1 MKYISKISKISSFI
15 FYIFL
20 LCQLWH
26 LCQYGSIRSHFFGVV
41 ICTVGFTAAVIVWL
55 VSRRKKLEED
65 TERII
70 NDWGFLLNRNLLTYL
85 REGWS
90 KNDYKVYYDR

>member
-1 MKYISKISKISSFI
+1 MAFM
-15 FYIFL
+15 
-20 LCQLWH
+20 
-26 LCQYGSIRSHFFGVV
+26 QYGSIRSHFFGVV

-70 NDWGFLLNRNLLTYL
+70 NDWGIPF
-85 REGWS
+85 
-90 KNDYKVYYDR
+90 

>member
-1 MKYISKISKISSFI
+1 MAFMPIWKDGVK
-15 FYIFL
+15 
-20 LCQLWH
+20 
-26 LCQYGSIRSHFFGVV
+26 SIRSHFFGVV

-70 NDWGFLLNRNLLTYL
+70 NDWGIPF
-85 REGWS
+85 
-90 KNDYKVYYDR
+90 

>member
-26 LCQYGSIRSHFFGVV
+26 LCQYGGIRSHFFGVV
-41 ICTVGFTAAVIVWL
+41 ICTVGCTAAVIVWL

-70 NDWGFLLNRNLLTYL
+70 NDWGIPF
-85 REGWS
+85 
-90 KNDYKVYYDR
+90 

>member
-15 FYIFL
+15 YYIFL
-20 LCQLWH
+20 LY
-26 LCQYGSIRSHFFGVV
+26 QYGSIRSHFFGVV

-70 NDWGFLLNRNLLTYL
+70 NDWGIPF
-85 REGWS
+85 
-90 KNDYKVYYDR
+90 

>member
-1 MKYISKISKISSFI
+1 MYFHGEMEILYWKNRIYVDTKKEQDE
-15 FYIFL
+15 L
-20 LCQLWH
+20 

-70 NDWGFLLNRNLLTYL
+70 NDWGIPF
-85 REGWS
+85 
-90 KNDYKVYYDR
+90 

>member
-1 MKYISKISKISSFI
+1 MSYMNKIIGKVSIT

-20 LCQLWH
+20 LYEGWH

-70 NDWGFLLNRNLLTYL
+70 NDWGIPF
-85 REGWS
+85 
-90 KNDYKVYYDR
+90 

>member
-1 MKYISKISKISSFI
+1 M
-15 FYIFL
+15 L
-20 LCQLWH
+20 LRKTAWFWKSGLAV
-26 LCQYGSIRSHFFGVV
+26 IRSHFFGVV

-70 NDWGFLLNRNLLTYL
+70 NDWGIPF
-85 REGWS
+85 
-90 KNDYKVYYDR
+90 

>member
-41 ICTVGFTAAVIVWL
+41 ICTVGFT
-55 VSRRKKLEED
+55 EED

-70 NDWGFLLNRNLLTYL
+70 NDWGIPF
-85 REGWS
+85 
-90 KNDYKVYYDR
+90 

>member
-1 MKYISKISKISSFI
+1 M
-15 FYIFL
+15 
-20 LCQLWH
+20 H
-26 LCQYGSIRSHFFGVV
+26 LCQYGIIRSHFFGVV

-70 NDWGFLLNRNLLTYL
+70 NDWGIPF
-85 REGWS
+85 
-90 KNDYKVYYDR
+90 

>member
-1 MKYISKISKISSFI
+1 MEYISKISKISSFI

-70 NDWGFLLNRNLLTYL
+70 NDWGIPF
-85 REGWS
+85 
-90 KNDYKVYYDR
+90 

>member
-1 MKYISKISKISSFI
+1 MLRRATALKRI
-15 FYIFL
+15 
-20 LCQLWH
+20 CDRQRV
-26 LCQYGSIRSHFFGVV
+26 QNAIRSHFFGVV

-70 NDWGFLLNRNLLTYL
+70 NDWGIPF
-85 REGWS
+85 
-90 KNDYKVYYDR
+90 

>member
-26 LCQYGSIRSHFFGVV
+26 LCHYGSIRSHFFGVV

-70 NDWGFLLNRNLLTYL
+70 NDWGIPF
-85 REGWS
+85 
-90 KNDYKVYYDR
+90 